1 VVLSLP
7 EREAYMR
14 VHTEA
19 AAVWAGVRCMSLST
33 INQKL
38 IQIQSLLGPLR
49 R

>member
-1 VVLSLP
+1 
-7 EREAYMR
+7 MR
-14 VHTEA
+14 VHAEA
-19 AAVWAGVRCMSLST
+19 AEVWVGVRRMSHAT